1 MYKKVGVLMVTARE
15 QTIMDYVLQAIKLYM
30 NGSDYIGYLQTLKK
44 EDMEE
49 VYTECERLLGGVQV
63 GN

>member
-1 MYKKVGVLMVTARE
+1 MVTTRE

-49 VYTECERLLGGVQV
+49 VYTECERLLGGVQS